1 MKIKLNEDRLRVLS
15 EKVQVYFRKEHEESI
30 GKLKAELITE
40 FFIQELGPQIYNQAI
55 NDAQAFIQDK
65 LIDLEGT
72 LYVPEATKNP

>member
-1 MKIKLNEDRLRVLS
+1 MKIELSEDRFRVLT

-40 FFIQELGPQIYNQAI
+40 FFIQELGPQIYNQAL
-55 NDAQAFIQDK
+55 NDAQAFMQDK

-72 LYVPEATKNP
+72 LYRAE